1 MLLRPVYTEG
11 AKDFPMTNGQTIT
24 KRSPFVLIRTFI
36 AIELLAFLSYFL
48 VTGHGSY
55 KSQIYT
61 QLFLSKFL
69 PYDAAKLLFL
79 SGAQLLIT
87 IYAFV
92 SWYYESYS
100 IKPGQLSHW
109 RGVFLKK
116 NKALPL
122 DKSMTVSVSSGP
134 IGKLLHYGSIQI
146 KNGVSGPFFVL
157 ADISR
162 PVELVKILERC
173 IDPQNQ
179 SFTEPDISKLIKTDE
194 HERLEFKSS
203 LRFDHKSGNVNRE
216 LERAAM
222 KTVAAFLNTKGGALV
237 LGVSD
242 KREPIGLLA
251 DYQTLKRPDSD
262 GFENHFTQVFN
273 AMIGPEFRHFVRLR
287 FCPLPDG
294 PLRRNFSEANRQGS
308 GQANACVIQ
317 VAPSARPVYLKIDD
331 TEYFYVRTGNVT
343 TPLKLSEVEAYRRS
357 RWPSR
362 ATRSA

>member
-1 MLLRPVYTEG
+1 
-11 AKDFPMTNGQTIT
+11 MTNGQIIT

-61 QLFLSKFL
+61 QLFFSKLL

-87 IYAFV
+87 IYAFIN
-92 SWYYESYS
+92 WYYESYN
-100 IKPGQLSHW
+100 IKPGQLSYG
-109 RGVFLKK
+109 RGVFFKK
-116 NKALPL
+116 SKVLPL

-134 IGKLLHYGSIQI
+134 LGKLLHYGSIQI
-146 KNGVSGPFFVL
+146 KNSTSATSFVL

-162 PVELVKILERC
+162 PAELVRTLERC
-173 IDPQNQ
+173 INPQSR
-179 SFTEPDISKLIKTDE
+179 SFTEPDISKLIKTNE

-203 LRFDHKSGNVNRE
+203 LRFDHKNGNVNRE

-222 KTVAAFLNTKGGALV
+222 KTVAAFMNTKGGELI

-242 KREPIGLLA
+242 KREPMGLLA

-273 AMIGPEFRHFVRLR
+273 TMIGPEFRHFVRLR
-287 FCPLPDG
+287 FRP
-294 PLRRNFSEANRQGS
+294 F
-308 GQANACVIQ
+308 GQKDVCVIQ

-331 TEYFYVRTGNVT
+331 AEYFYVRTGNVT
-343 TPLKLSEVEAYRRS
+343 TPLKLSEVETYRHS

-362 ATRSA
+362 STNSA